1 MFLLSSAMPVLA
13 LVPRGRWWK
22 GALEIAGTH
31 ETKDCFFFGRI
42 FYLFVQFLIS

>member
-31 ETKDCFFFGRI
+31 ETKELLFFSGF
-42 FYLFVQFLIS
+42 FYLFVQFFIS

>member
-31 ETKDCFFFGRI
+31 ETKDCFFGGI
-42 FYLFVQFLIS
+42 FYLFVQFFIS